1 MVLNPFKSGTFPIQP
16 IEGTGRPDILALH
29 PSDLV
34 THLKIV
40 PPKQRLQRLPIV
52 LAKK

>member
-1 MVLNPFKSGTFPIQP
+1 MVLNPFKSGIFPIQS
-16 IEGTGRPDILALH
+16 IEGTDRPGILALH

-40 PPKQRLQRLPIV
+40 TPKQRLQRLPIV
-52 LAKK
+52 LAEK